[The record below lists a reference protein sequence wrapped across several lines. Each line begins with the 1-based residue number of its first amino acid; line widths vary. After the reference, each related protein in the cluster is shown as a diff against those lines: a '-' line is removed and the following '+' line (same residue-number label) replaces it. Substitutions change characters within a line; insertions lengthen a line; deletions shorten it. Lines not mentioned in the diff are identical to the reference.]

1 MYADQES
8 EEPRV
13 KALVTGANGHIG
25 SHVVR
30 AVRAAGWTP
39 IGFVRPGA
47 DERGLAGLEL
57 ELKRGDLL
65 DAVSV
70 ERAVAGVDLVFH
82 VGAPHRNFAKD
93 PDEIVRPAVEG
104 TRNVLAAARKHGVR
118 RVVYTSTGA
127 TVGFAKDPAK
137 PLDES
142 HFHEHPHSA
151 YIRAKVEAEKLARSA
166 EGLEVV
172 ILNPSGVF
180 GPGDWRITPATRA
193 LVGLLQGDPA
203 FLYVSVTDVRDVAT
217 AHVLAAQKGR
227 AGERY
232 LIVGEVLSPAQLA
245 TLLKEV
251 SGVKPAQMRPP
262 AFLMRWMGRRAEKKA
277 LREGGDTPFDPH
289 ALEDLAGGHLAY
301 DASKSKRELGMTYRP
316 AREVLADAVRWIVQ
330 VGALKPS
337 AAKKVRV
344 SA

>member
-1 MYADQES
+1 MYADQGS
-8 EEPRV
+8 GEPGL

-47 DERGLAGLEL
+47 DERGLEGLEL
-57 ELKRGDLL
+57 ELRRGDLL
-65 DAVSV
+65 DAASV

-82 VGAPHRNFAKD
+82 VGAPHRNFARD

-104 TRNVLAAARKHGVR
+104 TRNVLAAARKHGVK
-118 RVVYTSTGA
+118 RVIHTSTGA
-127 TVGFAKDPAK
+127 TVGFTKDPSK

-142 HFHEHPHSA
+142 HFHQHPHSP
-151 YIRAKVEAEKLARSA
+151 YIRAKVEAEKLAREA
-166 EGLEVV
+166 EGVEVV

-180 GPGDWRITPATRA
+180 GPGDWRLTPATRA
-193 LVGLLQGDPA
+193 LLGLLQGDPA
-203 FLYVSVTDVRDVAT
+203 FLYVSVTDVRDVAN
-217 AHVLAAQKGR
+217 AHLLAAEKGR

-245 TLLKEV
+245 AVLKEV

-277 LREGGDTPFDPH
+277 LREGGDTPFDPR
-289 ALEDLAGGHLAY
+289 ALDDLAGGHLAY

-316 AREVLADAVRWIVQ
+316 APAVLRDAVRWLLE

-337 AAKKVRV
+337 VAKKVK
-344 SA
+344 AIA